1 MTTGTQSRARG
12 LARRAPLKMIV
23 AGMIGVV
30 IVAACGDDGLSG
42 SPTAP
47 STTVAALP
55 AATTTASTA
64 APGGEPASTEIAAST
79 ESSTQDTTL
88 QDTTL
93 QDTTL
98 QDTKLV
104 TAPDSERVD
113 LVEPTFSNPTAVTNP
128 LFPIAQLDQVIQL
141 GEEAGAA
148 LRFEVTLLPETKMI
162 EWNGQQIETL
172 MSQFVAYED
181 GRVLEVAVDFFAQAD
196 DGAVWYFGEDVIN
209 YVDGVID
216 NTDGTWLAGKDGPP
230 GMIMPA
236 DPQLG
241 DVYRPENIPGFVF
254 EEVTV
259 MSVNETV
266 EGPTGPV
273 EGAVIV
279 QEQLMD
285 GLLEDKTFAPGYGE
299 FFFAVEA
306 EQEIVNMALAMP
318 TDAETG
324 AVPAELT
331 TLSSGVDDV
340 SWAVAADDW
349 EAISATTG
357 TMTTAWDTHRSG
369 DVPAFLAAQMSD
381 AIDALVSAASDR
393 DIHATSQ
400 AAIDVGHAG
409 LDLQLQFRSQTDVD
423 QDRLLLW
430 ARQLELDQ
438 TAGDSSLTAGDQVV
452 IETIRQRLGGSSR

>member
-1 MTTGTQSRARG
+1 MTTVTQSRAKG
-12 LARRAPLKMIV
+12 GRRHAPLTLIG
-23 AGMIGVV
+23 AGLIGAVL
-30 IVAACGDDGLSG
+30 IAGCGDGGSSG
-42 SPTAP
+42 S
-47 STTVAALP
+47 
-55 AATTTASTA
+55 
-64 APGGEPASTEIAAST
+64 STEAAAST
-79 ESSTQDTTL
+79 ESSTEDTT
-88 QDTTL
+88 
-93 QDTTL
+93 
-98 QDTKLV
+98 LV

-113 LVEPTFSNPTAVTNP
+113 LAEPTFSNPTAVTNP
-128 LFPIAQLDQVIQL
+128 LFPIAELDQVIQL

-172 MSQFVAYED
+172 VSQFVAYED

-196 DGAVWYFGEDVIN
+196 DGAVWYFGEDVAN
-209 YVDGVID
+209 YVDGAID
-216 NTDGTWLAGKDGPP
+216 NTEGTWLAGKDGPP

-273 EGAVIV
+273 EGAITV
-279 QEQLMD
+279 QELLMD

-306 EQEIVNMALAMP
+306 EEEVVNMALAVP
-318 TDAETG
+318 TDAATG

-331 TLSSGVDDV
+331 TIASGVDDI
-340 SWAVAADDW
+340 SAGAAAGDW
-349 EAISATTG
+349 EAVSTNLG
-357 TMTTAWDTHRSG
+357 TMTTAWETYRAG
-369 DVPAFLAAQMSD
+369 EVPPLLEAQMSD
-381 AIDALVSAASDR
+381 ALDALASAADGR
-393 DIHATSQ
+393 NAQATSQ

-409 LDLQLQFRSQTDVD
+409 LDLQLQFRPPADVD
-423 QDRLLLW
+423 QDRLVLW

-438 TAGDSSLTAGDQVV
+438 AAGDAALTAGDQVV
-452 IETIRQRLGGSSR
+452 IDTIRRRT